1 MSTTATATRTDHST
15 AERSSTATTRPGAW
29 RTPDWINV
37 VLGVI
42 MVSAPLWMPGA
53 QPAWQI
59 PLGMAIIV
67 VALWGLAS
75 NSSLHAQKTMCF
87 VSALVFLSPFAGT
100 FGTPAATWLAWVS
113 GAALFIISMYAI
125 NVRTLRGW

>member
-1 MSTTATATRTDHST
+1 MSNTATATRIEHP
-15 AERSSTATTRPGAW
+15 TATSRPGAW

-59 PLGMAIIV
+59 PLGLAIIV

-113 GAALFIISMYAI
+113 GAALFIVSMYAI